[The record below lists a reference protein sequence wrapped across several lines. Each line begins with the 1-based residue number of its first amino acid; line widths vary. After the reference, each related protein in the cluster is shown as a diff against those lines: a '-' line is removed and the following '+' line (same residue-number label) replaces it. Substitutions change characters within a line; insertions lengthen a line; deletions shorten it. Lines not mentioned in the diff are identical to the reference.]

1 MLPCMARTTKPPFP
15 LFSSRLL
22 ALTTA
27 LVCLSGVP
35 RASEARPDSAL
46 GPALDYLHS
55 CQRLDGGFGEHGEAS
70 TEGLTLLALSAI
82 SAAGESPG
90 RWTTGGE
97 SALSYLAAQS
107 TERSPAATGQ
117 LILGLEAAGEAPGSF
132 AGIDWEQRLVDSFI
146 EDQFG
151 DPKLLID
158 DFWALLALAGKPS
171 HQAALSSAGD
181 HIAKHQVQG
190 QGWSWSHELTSDH
203 DNTALALMALHET
216 AHPRANEVGAE
227 GLEWLRTSLSLARD
241 HRTPYYN
248 VPALAM
254 HIQAHDT
261 LAPGQHSDHRT
272 KILSELKGLQ
282 LPDGSFS
289 WTPRTSSFPCW
300 NTAAAI
306 PALMGPS
313 AASAG
318 STSAAAQPPRA
329 KATEQE
335 LVPPPTEA
343 TISVRIEGAEG
354 LLWEGEVLVEPTD
367 YVLRTGQEG
376 KTDRPTVLG
385 ASILALRAS
394 GLPFELTGD
403 YGDEIYTV
411 DGKGPYR
418 WFYRLNAEKSD
429 LCQIVQ
435 PVTDGDQ
442 LILFHGKRDD
452 RALRVRST
460 GVPEAGE
467 TPVLV
472 AEAFDSNTEEW
483 TAAPDAVIAVKPT
496 SVGEQIT
503 GYQAQASGVGFIR
516 SEVLRIEAPTPSESP
531 EEDSSSSFA
540 LLALLGLLG
549 LLGAGVL
556 LRRASTKSSTN

>member
-1 MLPCMARTTKPPFP
+1 MYEAVRNAPVRKRKRPKSDRYPEPF
-15 LFSSRLL
+15 FS
-22 ALTTA
+22 A
-27 LVCLSGVP
+27 G
-35 RASEARPDSAL
+35 
-46 GPALDYLHS
+46 GPT
-55 CQRLDGGFGEHGEAS
+55 FGELDMHGEAS

-82 SAAGESPG
+82 SAAGESPA
-90 RWTTGGE
+90 RWTTGGK

-117 LILGLEAAGEAPGSF
+117 LILGLEAAGETARGF
-132 AGIDWEQRLVDSFI
+132 ADIDWEERLADSFTGG
-146 EDQFG
+146 QFG

-203 DNTALALMALHET
+203 DNTALALMALH
-216 AHPRANEVGAE
+216 AAGHPRADEVGAE
-227 GLEWLRTSLSLARD
+227 GLEWLRTSLRLARD

-261 LAPGQHSDHRT
+261 LAPGQHSDHRA

-306 PALMGPS
+306 PALMGPP
-313 AASAG
+313 G
-318 STSAAAQPPRA
+318 TSARPTSSSVPPARA

-335 LVPPPTEA
+335 LVQPPAKA
-343 TISVRIEGAEG
+343 TIQVRIEGAER

-376 KTDRPTVLG
+376 ATDRPTVLG
-385 ASILALRAS
+385 AAILALRAS

-403 YGDEIYTV
+403 YGDEVYTV

-442 LILFHGKRDD
+442 LLLFHGKRDD
-452 RALRVRST
+452 RALRLRSA
-460 GVPEAGE
+460 GAPEAGQPP
-467 TPVLV
+467 TLV
-472 AEAFDSNTEEW
+472 AEAFDSNNEEW
-483 TAAPDAVIAVKPT
+483 TAAPEALIDVQT
-496 SVGEQIT
+496 TTDGERIT
-503 GYQAQASGVGFIR
+503 GYQAQASGAGFIR
-516 SEVLRIEAPTPSESP
+516 SEVLRVDAANTSDPP
-531 EEDSSSSFA
+531 EEDTPLS
-540 LLALLGLLG
+540 LILIGLLGLLG
-549 LLGAGVL
+549 LLGAGAL
-556 LRRASTKSSTN
+556 LRRASAKSPTN